1 MVTIDNKADGND
13 GDRDDGEDST
23 LVMVTTTMVRAA
35 STMVRVMRTDKAVR
49 PLRSLGSVI
58 EASATITPN
67 RSTNGACGGGK
78 AMLSQPKHKWSVWRR
93 QGDVITTKALRA
105 PGHSTHEEIDFGC
118 ASHYSGLPTD
128 RTLLLGPPD
137 TPLTP
142 STNQALTPGLR
153 LVDLLERLQA
163 TYNQV
168 SNTKVEILGD

>member
-67 RSTNGACGGGK
+67 RSTNGSCGGGK
-78 AMLSQPKHKWSVWRR
+78 AMLSQPKH
-93 QGDVITTKALRA
+93 
-105 PGHSTHEEIDFGC
+105 
-118 ASHYSGLPTD
+118 
-128 RTLLLGPPD
+128 
-137 TPLTP
+137 
-142 STNQALTPGLR
+142 
-153 LVDLLERLQA
+153 
-163 TYNQV
+163 
-168 SNTKVEILGD
+168 